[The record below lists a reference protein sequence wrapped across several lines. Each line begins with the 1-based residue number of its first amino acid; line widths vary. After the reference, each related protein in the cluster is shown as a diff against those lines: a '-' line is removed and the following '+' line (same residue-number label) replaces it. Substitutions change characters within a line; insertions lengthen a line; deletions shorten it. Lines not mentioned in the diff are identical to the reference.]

1 MSEQKKPYQTPEITI
16 HHPGSPAHDRNM
28 KLLQEESKQA
38 QEIAESLSQIHE
50 KKTLCTEQ
58 EASHVWT

>member
-16 HHPGSPAHDRNM
+16 HHPGSPAHDRFM

-58 EASHVWT
+58 EASHVLT

>member
-16 HHPGSPAHDRNM
+16 HHPGSPAHDRFM

-38 QEIAESLSQIHE
+38 QEIAESLSQMHE

-58 EASHVWT
+58 EASHV

>member
-16 HHPGSPAHDRNM
+16 HHPGSPAHDRFM

-58 EASHVWT
+58 EASQVWS

>member
-16 HHPGSPAHDRNM
+16 HHPGSPAHDRFM

-58 EASHVWT
+58 EASHV